1 MQTFLATFR
10 NCATCGRWGGQR
22 STDPFGSAVQANQS
36 TQGKCLGGAYNTMQ
50 TVAGSTCQQYVKWS
64 ALR

>member
-1 MQTFLATFR
+1 MQTYGSNFR

-22 STDPFGSAVQANQS
+22 GTDPVGMNVQTPPNA
-36 TQGKCLGGAYNTMQ
+36 QGRCQGGAFNGMQ
-50 TVAGSTCQQYVKWS
+50 VAAGSTCQQYVKWP